1 MKRRDRMLNSPVIN
15 MDVLSDLSQF
25 EILSCLTTK
34 KLQNYFPYF
43 YFRTYK
49 KNQLLYMEGDPRDK
63 IFFLLDGYVMYERGS
78 EEGSMLYLDIIKR
91 NQMFP
96 YGGIFKDKV
105 YQDTATAIT
114 DVYLYFIQTHVIEEL
129 FKANPKQLMLI
140 ISKLSEILNL
150 HQKRVQKIL
159 IPNAQERVLHS
170 LQFLMEDL
178 GKRDGA
184 EILIP
189 CPLTANNIAKISGTT
204 RETVSL
210 LMNQLKRDK
219 IISVKSKKIR
229 IHQPNYLKDI

>member
-1 MKRRDRMLNSPVIN
+1 MLNSPVIK

-25 EILSCLTTK
+25 EILSCLTVK
-34 KLQNYFPYF
+34 KLQKYLPYF
-43 YFRTYK
+43 YFRYYK
-49 KNQLLYMEGDPRDK
+49 KHQLLYMEGDPRDK

-78 EEGSMLYLDIIKR
+78 EEGTTLYLDIIKR

-96 YGGIFKDKV
+96 YAGIFEDQV

-114 DVYLYFIQTHVIEEL
+114 DVYLYFIQTHVLEEL
-129 FKANPKQLMLI
+129 LKSNPKQLMLI
-140 ISKLSEILNL
+140 ISKLSDILKL

-178 GKRDGA
+178 GERDGK

-229 IHQPNYLKDI
+229 IHQPNYLIDI